1 MRGLAPYAL
10 RSLRARPARTGL
22 TVAGI
27 ALGVAVLL
35 AGLATNSGI
44 EASIERTVGLLV
56 GRADLRIEAFTE
68 QGLSA
73 QSAVAIERTPGV
85 AVVAPAIVRRTYL
98 TPTIGRPE
106 LAPPVDLVGIDP
118 AAEPRVRDLV
128 LSRGSPLL
136 AGDES
141 MALVTERLAREDG
154 IDLGSDL
161 TLLGV
166 GAPVRVRVV
175 GILEGD
181 GPVVESAGRTVV
193 VPILTADR
201 LQSGTE
207 GGGGDSGLPPLE
219 GTPDGAAS
227 GGASAEP
234 LTPDP
239 SAPDPAGQV
248 AIDLPATGMSRLDV
262 VVASGAD
269 PAVVAD
275 AIEAALVFEPY
286 VLERPADVAAGLH
299 ASTSD
304 FRATT
309 GLLAAVALFA
319 GAFLI
324 ANTLAMT
331 VVERIREL
339 GLLRA
344 AGATRGQ
351 ILRLVTVQAIALG
364 AVGSLIGV
372 AGGSLL
378 AFAIVSSLRSVGS
391 VPVDRP
397 DLSAGILGVAFV
409 AGLGVTVLAAVDP
422 ARRAAALSPVEAL
435 RVRGAGRGRVATRIL
450 WLVAVLAVVAL
461 TGSLALPAGTPP
473 EGSGRS
479 LAVYAL
485 LLVAVLAAPVLLV
498 PLGRV
503 AGWVFRPLLR
513 LEERLAR
520 AAIARDRGR
529 SSITVGALIV
539 GLAMIVAL
547 GTVARNARGA
557 ATAWLEDVVPGDEV
571 LTAIAPVP
579 LDEASPEAD
588 LEAIEGV
595 VRASPIATFSL
606 AYGGQRLGGAAL
618 VGADLAE
625 DGRLRFVAGDRDRA
639 LAALDAGGV
648 AIVPRAIA
656 DRLGLVIDD
665 LIAAPTS
672 DGSLV
677 ELRVVGIVERSLPA
691 GAGDAV
697 ILGWNDALTWF
708 GVRGADAF
716 AIRYAPDAPAA
727 AAGSV
732 AAIAMERAL
741 TVNPIER
748 VEGAVTTALDRVFGL
763 FDLLAFAAV
772 VVAALGIVNT
782 LSMDVWERV
791 REIGVLRATGMT
803 RRQVWRVVMV
813 EAGILGIVAV
823 LVGVVFGLGVG
834 ALLIVTAGGRVR
846 DVPFELPWPT
856 LALALALGVGLAMLA
871 AAWPARIASRI
882 AIVQAVR
889 SE

>member
-1 MRGLAPYAL
+1 MRGLAPYAV

-22 TVAGI
+22 TLAGV

-35 AGLATNSGI
+35 AGLATNGGI
-44 EASIERTVGLLV
+44 EASIDRTVALLV
-56 GRADLRIEAFTE
+56 GRADVRVEAFIE

-73 QSAVAIERTPGV
+73 RTVAAIERTPGV
-85 AVVAPAIVRRTYL
+85 AVVAPAITRRTYL
-98 TPTIGRPE
+98 TPTVGRPE
-106 LAPPVDLVGIDP
+106 LAPPVDVVGIDP
-118 AAEPRVRDLV
+118 DVESRVRDLV
-128 LSRGSPLL
+128 LSRGAPLL
-136 AGDES
+136 EADEAV
-141 MALVTERLAREDG
+141 ALITDRLAREDG

-166 GAPVRVRVV
+166 GEPVRVRVV

-181 GPVVESAGRTVV
+181 GPVVGSVGRTVI

-201 LQSGTE
+201 LQSRTG
-207 GGGGDSGLPPLE
+207 GDGGGDDGGLPPLQ
-219 GTPDGAAS
+219 GSPDGASPPAPAS
-227 GGASAEP
+227 PSPAAEP
-234 LTPDP
+234 ATPEGP
-239 SAPDPAGQV
+239 V
-248 AIDLPATGMSRLDV
+248 DLPAAGISRVDV
-262 VVASGAD
+262 ILASGAD
-269 PAVVAD
+269 PTAVID

-286 VLERPADVAAGLH
+286 ILERPADLAAGLR

-351 ILRLVTVQAIALG
+351 ILRLVTVQAVTLG
-364 AVGSLIGV
+364 IVGSLIGIV
-372 AGGSLL
+372 AGSLL
-378 AFAIVSSLRSVGS
+378 SLAIVSSLRSIGS

-397 DLSAGILGVAFV
+397 DLSVAVLAIAFG
-409 AGLGVTVLAAVDP
+409 AGLAVTILAAIDP
-422 ARRAAALSPVEAL
+422 ARQAAAVSPVEAL

-450 WLVAVLAVVAL
+450 WLVAVLVLVAVV
-461 TGSLALPAGTPP
+461 GSLALPAGTRP

-485 LLVAVLAAPVLLV
+485 LLAAVLAAPVLIV

-503 AGWVFRPLLR
+503 AGSLFRPLLR

-547 GTVARNARGA
+547 GAVATNARGA
-557 ATAWLEDVVPGDEV
+557 ATAWLDDVVPGDEV

-579 LDEASPEAD
+579 LDEASPEVD
-588 LEAIEGV
+588 LEAIDGV
-595 VRASPIATFSL
+595 RRASPIATFNL
-606 AYGGQRLGGAAL
+606 AHSGQRLTGAAL
-618 VGADLAE
+618 VGADLAD
-625 DGRLRFVAGDRDRA
+625 DGRLRFVAGDRNEA
-639 LAALDAGGV
+639 LGALDAGGV
-648 AIVPRAIA
+648 AIVPRGVA
-656 DRLGLVIDD
+656 DRLGLVLDD
-665 LIAAPTS
+665 VLALPTS
-672 DGSLV
+672 DGSLT

-691 GAGDAV
+691 PGGDAV
-697 ILGWNDALTWF
+697 ILGWPDALGWF

-716 AIRYAPDAPAA
+716 AIRYVPGAPPAA
-727 AAGSV
+727 RAAVEAV
-732 AAIAMERAL
+732 ATERAL

-748 VEGAVTTALDRVFGL
+748 VEGALTTALDRVFGL

-772 VVAALGIVNT
+772 IVAALGIVNT

-823 LVGVVFGLGVG
+823 VVGVIAGLGVG
-834 ALLIVTAGGRVR
+834 ALLVVTAGGSARG
-846 DVPFELPWPT
+846 VPFELPWPT
-856 LALALALGVGLAMLA
+856 LVLAVVLGVGLAMVA

-882 AIVQAVR
+882 EIAQAVR

>member
-1 MRGLAPYAL
+1 MHGLAPYAV

-22 TVAGI
+22 TLAGI

-35 AGLATNSGI
+35 AGLATNGGI
-44 EASIERTVGLLV
+44 EASIDRTVALLV
-56 GRADLRIEAFTE
+56 GRADLRVEAFTE

-73 QSAVAIERTPGV
+73 ATVTAIEQTPGV
-85 AVVAPAIVRRTYL
+85 AVVAPAITRRTYL
-98 TPTIGRPE
+98 TPTVGRPA
-106 LAPPVDLVGIDP
+106 LAPPVDVVGIDP
-118 AAEPRVRDLV
+118 AVESRVRDLV

-136 AGDES
+136 DADEAV
-141 MALVTERLAREDG
+141 ALVTERLAREDG
-154 IDLGSDL
+154 IDLGADL

-166 GAPVRVRVV
+166 GEPVRVRVV
-175 GILEGD
+175 GVLEGD
-181 GPVVESAGRTVV
+181 GPVIGSVGRTVI

-201 LQSGTE
+201 LQSRSAGADD
-207 GGGGDSGLPPLE
+207 DSGPPPLQ
-219 GTPDGAAS
+219 GTPDGAS
-227 GGASAEP
+227 PPAEP
-234 LTPDP
+234 SAAST
-239 SAPDPAGQV
+239 APDPATPGAAG
-248 AIDLPATGMSRLDV
+248 AIPATGISRVDV
-262 VVASGAD
+262 ILASGAD
-269 PAVVAD
+269 PAAVVD
-275 AIEAALVFEPY
+275 AIEAALVYEPY
-286 VLERPADVAAGLH
+286 ILERPADVAAGLH

-344 AGATRGQ
+344 AGATRVQ
-351 ILRLVTVQAIALG
+351 ILRLVTVQALVLGIA
-364 AVGSLIGV
+364 GSLVGI
-372 AGGSLL
+372 AGGALLSL
-378 AFAIVSSLRSVGS
+378 AIVSSLRTIGS

-397 DLSAGILGVAFV
+397 DLSVAVLAIAFA
-409 AGLGVTVLAAVDP
+409 AGLAVTVLAAIDP
-422 ARRAAALSPVEAL
+422 ARRAAAVSPVEAL

-450 WLVAVLAVVAL
+450 WLVAVLVLVAL
-461 TGSLALPAGTPP
+461 VGSFTLPAGTPP

-485 LLVAVLAAPVLLV
+485 LLAAVLAAPVLLV

-503 AGWVFRPLLR
+503 AGLLFRPLLR

-520 AAIARDRGR
+520 AAIARDPGR

-547 GTVARNARGA
+547 GAVATNARGA
-557 ATAWLEDVVPGDEV
+557 ATAWLDDVVPGDEV
-571 LTAIAPVP
+571 LSAIAPVP
-579 LDEASPEAD
+579 LDEASPEDD

-595 VRASPIATFSL
+595 LRASPIATFNL
-606 AYGGQRLGGAAL
+606 AYSGQRLAGAAL
-618 VGADLAE
+618 VGSDLAD

-639 LAALDAGGV
+639 LAAIDAGGA
-648 AIVPRAIA
+648 AIVARGLAE
-656 DRLGLVIDD
+656 RLGLVLDD
-665 LIAAPTS
+665 VLALPTS
-672 DGSLV
+672 DGSLT
-677 ELRVVGIVERSLPA
+677 ELRVAGIVERSLPA
-691 GAGDAV
+691 GGGDAV
-697 ILGWNDALTWF
+697 IVGWPDAIASF

-716 AIRYAPDAPAA
+716 AIRYAPGAPAGA
-727 AAGSV
+727 RTAVETV
-732 AAIAMERAL
+732 ATERAL
-741 TVNPIER
+741 TVNPIDR
-748 VEGAVTTALDRVFGL
+748 VEGALTTALDRVFGL
-763 FDLLAFAAV
+763 FDLLAFAALI
-772 VVAALGIVNT
+772 VAALGIVNT

-823 LVGVVFGLGVG
+823 VVGIVAGLGVG
-834 ALLIVTAGGRVR
+834 ALLIVTAGGSVR
-846 DVPFELPWPT
+846 GVPFELPWPT
-856 LALALALGVGLAMLA
+856 LAIAVVLGVGLAMVA

-882 AIVQAVR
+882 AIAQAVR